1 MLLLVLQLL
10 LLLALLVCSG
20 FFSSSEVAFFS
31 LNPLQISRLA
41 TRDPAAAARI
51 REILARPTKLL
62 STILMGNTLVNI
74 VASAIGYSIVGRFG
88 GAWAAVIT
96 IPLMTVVLLIFGEIG
111 PKRLALR
118 RPVKLAVLYTP
129 VISVVISLSRPLRR
143 MLEAITRSL
152 AWIFH
157 PRGHVLSGEEV
168 TSVMEVSHQK
178 GLLDADE
185 RAMLSGIMRL
195 ENLRASDVMT
205 PRMDIIGIDLDDPS
219 DDPVALARSA
229 KVPYLPVFRETPDNI
244 EGFLNV
250 SSFLMDP
257 DHDIQRASGAPFY
270 VPEAAPLNKL
280 LAQFRKDKRRLAVVV
295 DEYGGTAGIISRGDI
310 IEEITGH
317 IDGQEQ
323 YIIETLAPGKWLVDG
338 QISLA
343 ELNQKLG
350 LHLHE
355 EGADRFS
362 GWIISKAGRLPRFG
376 ESVLAD
382 GLRATVRKMRR
393 HRITL
398 VQVERME
405 IMSSHDDN

>member
-10 LLLALLVCSG
+10 LLFALLVCSG

-41 TRDPAAAARI
+41 TQDPAAAARI

-62 STILMGNTLVNI
+62 STILTGNTLVNI

-118 RPVKLAVLYTP
+118 RPVRLAVLYTP

-143 MLEAITRSL
+143 LLEGITRSL

-219 DDPVALARSA
+219 DDPVALARAA

-250 SSFLMDP
+250 SEFLMDP
-257 DHDIQRASGAPFY
+257 DHDIPRSSGAPFY

-280 LAQFRKDKRRLAVVV
+280 LAQFRKEKRRLAVVV

-317 IDGQEQ
+317 IDGPEQ

-362 GWIISKAGRLPRFG
+362 GWIISKSGRLPRFG

-398 VQVERME
+398 VLLERLAE
-405 IMSSHDDN
+405 EGAS